1 MKRIFCSFFALI
13 VICLSSSASAAYTD
27 IIRVG
32 LAYGSTAKAV
42 ATIKSQSGFKLG
54 SMSGLT
60 FNSTTTTNETTLNIT
75 YANGIYN
82 VTNSSGESIYTGEN
96 VATEAISGTTDFDG
110 YNYYGAFGFNAE
122 SSGKLTVI
130 NYANIENYIKGVLP
144 YEMSASWPIEALKAQ
159 AVCARSFVLGNL
171 NKHKSYGFDV
181 CNTTN
186 CQVYHGTERADANS
200 DSAVDQ
206 TKGQILMYDGKLA
219 VGYFFSSSGGATESN
234 ENVWGGTPI
243 PYLRGV
249 VDIYE
254 DASASSKNVWSVTL
268 TAEQIADK
276 LKSAGYSI
284 GQVADVK
291 VTKRTEMDNVNQV
304 TVTDTTGKSVVI
316 ENDDVRTVF
325 GLNSI
330 RYTINGDNSS
340 NNNNSSSN
348 GSTANTVYV
357 NGSGVTDGSF
367 YAIGADG
374 SKAYIGSVNG
384 KNVLTGSGTQK
395 ISLATAKTI
404 SSDSYVFSGTGW
416 GHSVGMS
423 QYGARSMA
431 NMGFTYTDI
440 LQFYFTGVTISQM

>member
-1 MKRIFCSFFALI
+1 MKRIFCSLFALV
-13 VICLSSSASAAYTD
+13 VICVSSSAEAAYTN

-32 LAYGSTAKAV
+32 LAYGSTAKAT
-42 ATIKSQSGFKLG
+42 ATIKSDSGFKLG
-54 SMSGLT
+54 SMNNLT
-60 FNSTTTTNETTLNIT
+60 FNSEATTSETTLNIT
-75 YANGIYN
+75 YSNGTYN
-82 VTNSSGESIYTGEN
+82 VTNSSGKSVYSGAN
-96 VATEAISGTTDFDG
+96 VATEAISGTTNFDG

-130 NYANIENYIKGVLP
+130 NYANIEDYVKGVLP

-186 CQVYHGTERADANS
+186 CQVYHGTERADANTN
-200 DSAVDQ
+200 SAADQ

-219 VGYFFSSSGGATESN
+219 VGYFFSSSGGATENN

-249 VDIYE
+249 NDIYE
-254 DASASSKNVWSVTL
+254 DASASSKNTWSVTF
-268 TAEQIADK
+268 TAEQIASK

-284 GQVADVK
+284 GTVADVK
-291 VTKRTEMDNVNQV
+291 VTKRTEMDNVNEV

-316 ENDDVRTVF
+316 KNDKVRTVF

-330 RYTINGDNSS
+330 RYTINGDD
-340 NNNNSSSN
+340 SSSGGNTN
-348 GSTANTVYV
+348 GGVYV
-357 NGSGVTDGSF
+357 NGSSVADGGF
-367 YAIGADG
+367 YAIGANG
-374 SKAYIGSVNG
+374 AKTYIGSVNG
-384 KNVLTGSGTQK
+384 KTALTGSGTSK
-395 ISLATAKTI
+395 VTVSSSTKATT
-404 SSDSYVFSGTGW
+404 SNTYTFSGTGW
-416 GHSVGMS
+416 GHNVGMS

-431 NMGFTYTDI
+431 KMGFNYTDI
-440 LQFYFTGVTISQM
+440 LKFYFTGITISQM

>member
-1 MKRIFCSFFALI
+1 MKRIFCSLFALFVVCI
-13 VICLSSSASAAYTD
+13 SSSASAAYTD

-32 LAYGSTAKAV
+32 LAYGSTAKAT
-42 ATIKSQSGFKLG
+42 ATIKSTSGFKLG
-54 SMSGLT
+54 SMNGLT
-60 FNSTTTTNETTLNIT
+60 FNSASTTNETTLNIT
-75 YANGIYN
+75 YANGTYN
-82 VTNSSGESIYTGEN
+82 VTNSSGKSVYSGAN
-96 VATEAISGTTDFDG
+96 VAAEAISGTTNFDG
-110 YNYYGAFGFNAE
+110 YDYYGAFSFNAE

-130 NYANIENYIKGVLP
+130 NYANIEDYIKGVLP

-186 CQVYHGTERADANS
+186 CQVYHGTERADANT
-200 DSAVDQ
+200 DSAADQ

-219 VGYFFSSSGGATESN
+219 VGYFFSSSGGATENN
-234 ENVWGGTPI
+234 ENVWGGTAI

-284 GQVADVK
+284 GDVADVK
-291 VTKRTEMDNVNQV
+291 VTKRTEMGNVNEV
-304 TVTDTTGKSVVI
+304 TVTNTTGKSVVI
-316 ENDDVRTVF
+316 KNGNVRTVF

-340 NNNNSSSN
+340 SG
-348 GSTANTVYV
+348 GSTSSAVYV

-374 SKAYIGSVNG
+374 NKAYIGSVNG
-384 KNVLTGSGTQK
+384 KTVLTGSGTEK
-395 ISLATAKTI
+395 VSLSASTKAVSTN
-404 SSDSYVFSGTGW
+404 DYVFSGTGW
-416 GHSVGMS
+416 GHNVGMS

-431 NMGFTYTDI
+431 KMGFNYTDI
-440 LQFYFTGVTISQM
+440 LKFYFTGITISQM

>member
-1 MKRIFCSFFALI
+1 MKRIFCSFFALVI
-13 VICLSSSASAAYTD
+13 ICLGSFAKAAYTD

-32 LAYGSTAKAV
+32 LAYGSTAKTT
-42 ATIKSQSGFKLG
+42 ATIKSESGFKLG
-54 SMSGLT
+54 SISDLT
-60 FNSTTTTNETTLNIT
+60 FNSITTTNETTLNIT
-75 YANGIYN
+75 YAGETYN
-82 VTNSSGESIYTGEN
+82 VTNSSGQSVYTGTN
-96 VATEAISGTTDFDG
+96 VAAEAISGTTNFDG
-110 YNYYGAFGFNAE
+110 YNYYGVFGFNAE

-130 NYANIENYIKGVLP
+130 NYVNIEDYVKGVLP

-186 CQVYHGTERADANS
+186 CQVYHGIERADKNT
-200 DSAVDQ
+200 DSAADQ

-219 VGYFFSSSGGATESN
+219 VGYFFSSSGGATENN

-268 TAEQIADK
+268 TAEQVADK

-291 VTKRTEMDNVNQV
+291 VTKRTEMGNVNEV
-304 TVTDTTGKSVVI
+304 TVIDTEGNSVVI
-316 ENDDVRTVF
+316 KNDKVRTVF

-330 RYTINGDNSS
+330 RYTINGSS
-340 NNNNSSSN
+340 NNNNSSN
-348 GSTANTVYV
+348 EGTANAVYV
-357 NGSGVTDGSF
+357 NGFVITDGSF

-374 SKAYIGSVNG
+374 NKAYIGSVNG
-384 KNVLTGSGTQK
+384 KTVLTGSGTQK
-395 ISLATAKTI
+395 ISISTSAKTI

-431 NMGFTYTDI
+431 NMGFAYIDI
-440 LQFYFTGVTISQM
+440 LEFYFTDITISQM